1 MLFHVIGFTDKR
13 ARQTAIGGQ
22 VSLVDA
28 NAAARTKQNL
38 AYADLG
44 VTAPLLMLTWA
55 LEGKIPK
62 DSELIATV
70 MERAKKDAVKYVMV
84 TNTFEDVPKTA
95 PPSTR
100 KKKPR

>member
-1 MLFHVIGFTDKR
+1 
-13 ARQTAIGGQ
+13 
-22 VSLVDA
+22 
-28 NAAARTKQNL
+28 
-38 AYADLG
+38 
-44 VTAPLLMLTWA
+44 MLTWA